1 MQVPRL
7 TDHLR
12 SHIITSKINDVDEM
26 VIKGGVVC

>member
-12 SHIITSKINDVDEM
+12 SHITSKINDVDEM